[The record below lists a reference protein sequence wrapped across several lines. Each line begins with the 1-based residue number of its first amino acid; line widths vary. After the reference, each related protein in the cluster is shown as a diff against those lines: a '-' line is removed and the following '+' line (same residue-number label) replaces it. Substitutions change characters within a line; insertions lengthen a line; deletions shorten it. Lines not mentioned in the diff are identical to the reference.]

1 MTMVTR
7 LFQLTTL
14 ETREVMVK
22 YKRPEVFRLLITES
36 RKAIHIVV
44 RATHEAFTMRL
55 KTQAHWLK
63 SQVIKGD
70 RQLSEGLDSL
80 PSPQEPITRTIS
92 NNTIYH
98 EQTTQISLFS
108 RIQSRKRCIIAMCIL
123 LKAYLTQVAFQA
135 NFLSIQM
142 VWVANTPSP
151 RSSSLARRTQAM
163 HRSMVLRS
171 TSALRMSRGLPPT
184 HTAKVCQ
191 ILLVICLTPLEQ
203 LAIG

>member
-1 MTMVTR
+1 MIMVMK

-36 RKAIHIVV
+36 RKATRIAV

-55 KTQAHWLK
+55 RTQAHWLK

-70 RQLSEGLDSL
+70 RQLSEDLDSL

-108 RIQSRKRCIIAMCIL
+108 RIQSRKRCIIATCIPQ
-123 LKAYLTQVAFQA
+123 KASLTQVAFLA
-135 NFLSIQM
+135 NFLSILM
-142 VWVANTPSP
+142 VWVGNTPSP
-151 RSSSLARRTQAM
+151 RSSSLVKRIQAM

-184 HTAKVCQ
+184 HTARVCQ
-191 ILLVICLTPLEQ
+191 ILLVICLTPPEQ
-203 LAIG
+203 LVIG

>member
-1 MTMVTR
+1 MIMVMR

-36 RKAIHIVV
+36 RKATRIVV
-44 RATHEAFTMRL
+44 RATLEAFIMHLR
-55 KTQAHWLK
+55 TQAHWLK

-80 PSPQEPITRTIS
+80 PSPQEPITLTIF

-108 RIQSRKRCIIAMCIL
+108 HIQSRKRCIIAMCIL

-151 RSSSLARRTQAM
+151 RSSSLARRTQVM
-163 HRSMVLRS
+163 HRSMELKS
-171 TSALRMSRGLPPT
+171 TSALHTYRGPPPT
-184 HTAKVCQ
+184 HTAKVCHHH
-191 ILLVICLTPLEQ
+191 LVICLMPQEQ
-203 LAIG
+203 LATG